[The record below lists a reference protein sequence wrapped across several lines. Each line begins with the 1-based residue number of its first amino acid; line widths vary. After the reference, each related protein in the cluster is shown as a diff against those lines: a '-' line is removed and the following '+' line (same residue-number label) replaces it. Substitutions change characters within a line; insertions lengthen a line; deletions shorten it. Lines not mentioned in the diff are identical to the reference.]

1 MLIDKGG
8 TKSLALFIWSFALVV
23 CIVATSWIG
32 GLASGFGVIL
42 DSIDISNII
51 HYFKHDKWSS
61 IFPVN

>member
-32 GLASGFGVIL
+32 VLASGFGVIL

-51 HYFKHDKWSS
+51 HYFKHDKWSP